1 MKFRV
6 SACGLTILLL
16 FILSS
21 ISVSAQTKSID
32 PTAKKGVFEQN
43 GMRLTPK
50 QLLKIT
56 ESNPEAYQ
64 EMKKAKENYDFANVL
79 GFIGGG
85 LIGWPIGTA
94 IGGGEPH
101 WILAGVGG
109 AVLLCIIPLSNGYN
123 NRSMNAVEMYN
134 SGLVQSQYKVPSFKL
149 GSTQN
154 GIGLLISF

>member
-1 MKFRV
+1 MKFRI
-6 SACGLTILLL
+6 STCGLTILLL

-21 ISVSAQTKSID
+21 VSISAQTKSID

-85 LIGWPIGTA
+85 LIGWSIGTA
-94 IGGGEPH
+94 IGGGEPQ

-109 AVLLCIIPLSNGYN
+109 AVLLGIIPLSKAYN

-134 SGLVQSQYKVPSFKL
+134 TGLAQGQFDKPSFSL
-149 GSTQN
+149 SSTKN
-154 GIGLLISF
+154 GIGLLVSF